1 MENITLGQIAAA
13 IGIIGIIY
21 GGYKGLNKTITET
34 ITKVVKDLLAPITKS
49 IDDLDK
55 KLNAVDMEISKKL
68 KSVDM
73 ETCKNFLVRC
83 LADVERGDQMT
94 EIEKERF
101 WEQYEYYIDHGG
113 NTYIK
118 NKVEK
123 LKEQGRL

>member
-1 MENITLGQIAAA
+1 MENITLGQIAAG
-13 IGIIGIIY
+13 IGLIGIIY
-21 GGYKGLNKTITET
+21 GGYKGLSKTITDT

-49 IDDLDK
+49 IDDLNK
-55 KLNAVDMEISKKL
+55 RLNTVDQ
-68 KSVDM
+68 

-94 EIEKERF
+94 EIENERF
-101 WEQYEYYIDHGG
+101 WEQYAYYIDHGG

-123 LKEQGRL
+123 LKAEGKL